1 MQWILSKKTVKT
13 KTSVEKRRKI
23 LTGVLCVFAAVLIIG
38 SALVYNGFKK
48 EFQSSTKNAVAMGTV
63 VTAKTYGKNTASINE
78 TIVSCVQQL
87 DDVISWRVKDSAVSK
102 INSGQTVGLSS
113 LSSAINACNDVSK
126 NSNGA
131 FDVTIGPVST
141 LWGFGTE
148 NERLP
153 KKAEIEN
160 ALKKV
165 DYKKLKVSGSKIS
178 CAKGQFV
185 DLGAVGKGYACDLV
199 KQYLEKTDVSG
210 AVVSVGGS
218 ILAYGKRNKAG
229 DKWRIAV
236 RDPRNE
242 NGFIGTVLV
251 KEGFVSTSG
260 DYEKYFEK
268 AGVRYHHLLDARTG
282 YPANSGLI
290 SVTVVCSNGLLSDA
304 LSTACFVLGKEEG
317 QKLLEKYGAS
327 GVFVDSSQN
336 VTTFGDID
344 FERAAQ

>member
-1 MQWILSKKTVKT
+1 MSKKLVGTD
-13 KTSVEKRRKI
+13 TSVEKRRKI
-23 LTGVLCVFAAVLIIG
+23 LTCVLCCVAAVLIIG
-38 SALVYNGFKK
+38 SAVLYNSFKK
-48 EFQSSTKNAVAMGTV
+48 EYDSSTKNAVAMGTV
-63 VTAKTYGKNTASINE
+63 ITAKTYGKSTASINE
-78 TIVSCVQQL
+78 MIVSCVQQL
-87 DDVISWRVKDSAVSK
+87 DDVISWRVKDSAVYK
-102 INSGQTVGLSS
+102 INRGQTVRLAS
-113 LSSAINACNDVSK
+113 LASAINACNGVSK
-126 NSNGA
+126 NSGGV
-131 FDVTIGPVST
+131 FDITIGPVST
-141 LWGFGTE
+141 LWGIGTQ

-153 KKAEIEN
+153 EKSEIEK

-165 DYKKLKVSGSKIS
+165 DYKKLSVSGSKIS
-178 CAKGQFV
+178 CEKGQFV
-185 DLGAVGKGYACDLV
+185 DLGAVGKGYACDMV

-242 NGFIGTVLV
+242 NGFIGTVLI

-268 AGVRYHHLLDARTG
+268 DGVRYHHLLNAKTG

-304 LSTACFVLGKEEG
+304 LSTACFILGKEEG
-317 QKLLEKYGAS
+317 EKLLEKYGAC
-327 GVFVDSSQN
+327 GIFVDEEQN
-336 VTTFGDID
+336 ITTYGDID
-344 FERAAQ
+344 FERASQ